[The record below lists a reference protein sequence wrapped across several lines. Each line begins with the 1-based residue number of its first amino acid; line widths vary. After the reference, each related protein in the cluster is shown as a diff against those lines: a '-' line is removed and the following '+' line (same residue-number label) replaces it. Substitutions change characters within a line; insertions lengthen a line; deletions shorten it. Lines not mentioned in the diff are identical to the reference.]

1 MNGKES
7 PATLGHEFS
16 GIIDEVGENVK
27 GLFKGQRAVVR
38 PTIYDGKCPACKG
51 GNRHCCENIRFI
63 GLSGK
68 SYLPH
73 GKSLQ
78 RDIADNWDL
87 QGYGGGMSRFIVAP
101 SEHFYALPDDVSMEA
116 GALVEPL
123 AVAWHA
129 VKLSPFKPNDTA
141 IVLGGGPI
149 GIGVIQVLKLRGA
162 QNIILVE
169 LMENR
174 KQLAKELGATH
185 ILDPKNCDIPAEIL
199 KLTHKRGA
207 DVIFDSAGVEIALNG
222 IIGACRVHGT
232 IVNIAVWEKKPSLAV
247 NDITYSEINY
257 MGAALYD
264 EQSFLSV
271 IEALSDG
278 QLNTDK
284 MITARIKLEDAV
296 EKGFRELIDHRDG
309 HCKILI
315 DAQA

>member
-1 MNGKES
+1 MEGKES
-7 PATLGHEFS
+7 PVTLGHEFS
-16 GIIDEVGENVK
+16 GIIDEVGENVE
-27 GLFKGQRAVVR
+27 GLFKGQRAVIR

-63 GLSGK
+63 GLSG
-68 SYLPH
+68 
-73 GKSLQ
+73 
-78 RDIADNWDL
+78 
-87 QGYGGGMSRFIVAP
+87 YGGGMSHFIVAP
-101 SEHFYALPDDVSMEA
+101 PDHFYVLPDNVSMEA

-141 IVLGGGPI
+141 IVLRGGPI
-149 GIGVIQVLKLRGA
+149 GIGVIQFLKLREA
-162 QNIILVE
+162 KNIILVE

-185 ILDPKNCDIPAEIL
+185 ILDPKECDIPTEVS
-199 KLTHKRGA
+199 KLTHKQGA
-207 DVIFDSAGVEIALNG
+207 DVIFDSAGVEVALNG

-232 IVNIAVWEKKPSLAV
+232 IVNIAVWEHKPSLSV

-264 EQSFLSV
+264 ELSFLSV
-271 IEALSDG
+271 IQALSYG
-278 QLNTDK
+278 QLNTEK

-296 EKGFRELIDHRDG
+296 EKGFRELIDHRDR